1 MRFVYRFGGGRAEGS
16 AQMKDVLGGK
26 GANLAEMTNLGLPVP
41 PGFTIAASVCIHYM
55 RRQGMPP
62 GLDREVEQGIAYVER
77 LMDRT
82 FGDPQDPLLFS
93 VRSGARAS
101 MPGMM
106 DTVLNLGLNDKTVE
120 GLSEVSRNPRFAW
133 DSYRRLI
140 QTYGDVVL
148 GMKPESQE
156 ERDPFEV
163 EIERIKRRRHL
174 KFDHELNVDELKE
187 LVRRFKQLVRQRT
200 GTAFPADANRQLW
213 DAIAAVFR
221 SWDNDRAKTYR
232 RISNIPDDWGTA
244 VNVQAMV
251 FGNMGGDSGT
261 GVAFTRDPASGRNK
275 FYGEFLINAQGED
288 VVAGVRTPEHL
299 EELRKAMPQVY
310 TELFAIRNKL
320 ESHYRDIQDIEF
332 TIERGKLYILQTRTG
347 KRTGFAS
354 VRIAL
359 EMVAEGL
366 LMRDEAM
373 MRIEPNAINHLLQ
386 PIFDP
391 LEKQK
396 AADEKR
402 FLAKGLAAG
411 PGAASGRVYFTAD
424 ALEAAQLR
432 DEQEVKRARQQGRKR
447 EREHFILVRE
457 ETSPEDIR
465 GMRVASGILTARGG
479 LTSHAALVARQM
491 GKVCVVGCAD
501 VHVDYHRKMMAVG
514 KWTLHEGD
522 FVSLDGFMGE
532 VFVGRIKTNPSEVV
546 QVLVEKTLAPRRAP
560 VYRRF
565 ATLMKWADSVRRLR
579 VRANADQPDQAA
591 AALALGAEGI
601 GLCRTEHMF
610 FNPGRIDKFR
620 AMILAE
626 TEAERRKAL
635 ARLQPLQRGDFE
647 GIFRVMAG
655 RPVTIRTLDPPL
667 HEFLPHN
674 EAETRAAAKAMG
686 VKPERLRKR
695 AQELREANP
704 MLGNRGCRLGITMP
718 EITEM
723 QARAIFEAACAVKR
737 AGMGVRPE
745 VMIPLVSDVVE
756 LARQR
761 TVVEKVAGEVFKE
774 TGVKVAYQVG
784 TMVEVPRAAV
794 TADRVA
800 READFFSFG
809 TNDLTQMTFGF
820 SRDDVGAFLPQYLQ
834 MGVLK
839 RDPFETLDRRGVGSL
854 VKLAVRQGRETK
866 PDLKVGICGEHGG
879 DPDSVKFCHTVGLNY
894 VSCSAFR
901 VPVARLAA
909 AQAVLSEKAELPQS
923 ANGKE

>member
-1 MRFVYRFGGGRAEGS
+1 MKLVYRFGGGRAEGS

-41 PGFTIAASVCIHYM
+41 PGFTITTSVCVYHM
-55 RRQGMPP
+55 KKRELPR
-62 GLDREVEQGIAYVER
+62 GLDKEVEQGIHYVEK
-77 LMDRT
+77 LMDRK
-82 FGDPQDPLLFS
+82 FGDAHDPLLFS

-106 DTVLNLGLNDKTVE
+106 DTVLNLGLNNRTVE
-120 GLSEVSRNPRFAW
+120 GLARRSGDERFAW

-140 QTYGDVVL
+140 QTYGDVVM

-163 EIERIKRRRHL
+163 EIEKLKARRRL
-174 KFDHELNVDELKE
+174 KYDFELNVDELKE
-187 LVRRFKQLVRQRT
+187 LVNTFKRLVQRRAGTPFPSDPHKQLW
-200 GTAFPADANRQLW
+200 G
-213 DAIAAVFR
+213 AIAAVLR
-221 SWDNDRAKTYR
+221 SWDNDRAKVYR
-232 RISNIPDDWGTA
+232 RLNNIPDDWGTA

-251 FGNMGGDSGT
+251 FGNMGSDSGT
-261 GVAFTRDPASGRNK
+261 GVAFTRDPATGHNR

-288 VVAGVRTPEHL
+288 VVAGVRTPQPL
-299 EELRKAMPQVY
+299 EELRKAMPTVY
-310 TELFAIRNKL
+310 TELYAIRNKL

-332 TIERGKLYILQTRTG
+332 TVSRGKLYILQTRTG

-366 LMRDEAM
+366 IMRDEAM

-391 LEKQK
+391 RDKKK
-396 AADEKR
+396 AEEEKR
-402 FLAKGLAAG
+402 LLAKGLAAG
-411 PGAASGRVYFTAD
+411 PGAASGRVYFTAA
-424 ALEAAQLR
+424 ALEAAKAEA
-432 DEQEVKRARQQGRKR
+432 DRARRPHRPGAR
-447 EREHFILVRE
+447 EEFILVRE
-457 ETSPEDIR
+457 ETSPEDIK
-465 GMRVASGILTARGG
+465 GMRAAVGILTARGG
-479 LTSHAALVARQM
+479 MTSHAALVARQM

-501 VHVDYHRKMMAVG
+501 VHVDYQKKVMTVG
-514 KWTLHEGD
+514 TRTLAEGD
-522 FVSLDGFMGE
+522 FVSLDGFMGQVYE
-532 VFVGRIKTNPSEVV
+532 GRIKTLPSEVI
-546 QVLVEKTLAPRRAP
+546 QVLVSKTLKPSQAP

-565 ATLMKWADSVRRLR
+565 ARLMRWADEVRRLR

-591 AALALGAEGI
+591 AAVALGAEGI

-610 FNPGRIDKFR
+610 FGEGRIDKFR
-620 AMILAE
+620 AMILAD

-635 ARLQPLQRGDFE
+635 AKLLPLQRGDFE
-647 GIFRVMAG
+647 GIFKAMAG

-667 HEFLPHN
+667 HEFLPHTD
-674 EAETRAAAKAMG
+674 EEIAAAAKTMG
-686 VKPERLRKR
+686 VPAEKLRRR
-695 AQELREANP
+695 ARELREANP
-704 MLGNRGCRLGITMP
+704 MLGNRGCRLGIVMP

-737 AGMGVRPE
+737 SAVDVKPE

-761 TVVEKVAGEVFKE
+761 QVVERVAAQVFE
-774 TGVKVAYQVG
+774 EARLRVGYQVG
-784 TMVEVPRAAV
+784 TMIEVPRAAV
-794 TADRVA
+794 TADQIA

-809 TNDLTQMTFGF
+809 TNDLTQMTYGF

-834 MGVLK
+834 RGILK
-839 RDPFETLDRRGVGSL
+839 RDPFETLDRTGVGTL
-854 VKLAVRQGRETK
+854 VKMGVRLGRETK
-866 PDLKVGICGEHGG
+866 PELKVGICGEHGG

-909 AQAVLSEKAELPQS
+909 AQAVLEAKAELPRP
-923 ANGKE
+923 ANGK

>member
-1 MRFVYRFGGGRAEGS
+1 MKLVYRFGSGRAEGS

-41 PGFTIAASVCIHYM
+41 PGFTITTSVCVHHM
-55 RRQGMPP
+55 KKRELPR
-62 GLDREVEQGIAYVER
+62 GLDKEVEQGIHYVEK
-77 LMDRT
+77 LMDRR
-82 FGDPQDPLLFS
+82 FGEAQDPLLFS

-106 DTVLNLGLNDKTVE
+106 DTVLNLGLNDKTVV
-120 GLSEVSRNPRFAW
+120 GLARRSGNERFAW

-140 QTYGDVVL
+140 QTYGDVVM
-148 GMKPESQE
+148 GMKAESQD

-163 EIERIKRRRHL
+163 EIEKLKARRRV
-174 KFDHELNVDELKE
+174 KYDFELNVAELKE
-187 LVRRFKQLVRQRT
+187 LVRTFKRLVQKRAGSPFPSDPQKQLW
-200 GTAFPADANRQLW
+200 G
-213 DAIAAVFR
+213 AILAVLR
-221 SWDNDRAKTYR
+221 SWDNDRAKVYR
-232 RISNIPDDWGTA
+232 RLNNIPDDWGTA

-251 FGNMGGDSGT
+251 FGNMGNDSGT
-261 GVAFTRDPASGRNK
+261 GVAFTRDPATGQNR

-288 VVAGVRTPEHL
+288 VVAGVRTPQPL
-299 EELRKAMPQVY
+299 VELRKAMPAVY
-310 TELFAIRNKL
+310 TELYAIRNKL

-332 TIERGKLYILQTRTG
+332 TVSRGKLYILQTRTG

-386 PIFDP
+386 PIFD
-391 LEKQK
+391 LRDKEK
-396 AADEKR
+396 AEEDKR
-402 FLAKGLAAG
+402 LLARGLAAG
-411 PGAASGRVYFTAD
+411 PGAASGRIYFTAA
-424 ALEAAQLR
+424 ALEAAKAKA
-432 DEQEVKRARQQGRKR
+432 DR
-447 EREHFILVRE
+447 ERKPHRHGSREEFILVRE
-457 ETSPEDIR
+457 ETSPEDIK
-465 GMRVASGILTARGG
+465 GMRAAVGILTARGG
-479 LTSHAALVARQM
+479 MTSHAALVARQM
-491 GKVCVVGCAD
+491 GKVCVVGCAEI
-501 VHVDYHRKMMAVG
+501 HIDYQKRTMTVG
-514 KWTLHEGD
+514 RRTLTEGD

-532 VFVGRIKTNPSEVV
+532 VYEGRIKTKPSEVI
-546 QVLVEKTLAPRRAP
+546 QVLVSKALKPSRAP
-560 VYRRF
+560 IYRRF
-565 ATLMKWADSVRRLR
+565 ARLMRWADDVRRLR

-591 AALALGAEGI
+591 AAVALGAEGI

-610 FNPGRIDKFR
+610 FGPGRIERFR

-626 TEAERRKAL
+626 TEAERRRAL
-635 ARLQPLQRGDFE
+635 AKLLPLQRGDFD
-647 GIFRVMAG
+647 GIFRAMAG

-667 HEFLPHN
+667 HEFLPHT
-674 EAETRAAAKAMG
+674 EEEIAAAAKAMG
-686 VKPERLRKR
+686 VSAEKLRRR
-695 AQELREANP
+695 ARELREANP
-704 MLGNRGCRLGITMP
+704 MLGNRGCRLGIIMP

-737 AGMGVRPE
+737 SGVEVKPE

-761 TVVEKVAGEVFKE
+761 TVVERVAEDVFKE
-774 TGVKVAYQVG
+774 TGVRIDYQVG
-784 TMVEVPRAAV
+784 TMIEVPRAAL
-794 TADRVA
+794 TADKVA

-834 MGVLK
+834 RGILK
-839 RDPFETLDRRGVGSL
+839 RDPFETLDRSGVGSL
-854 VKLAVRQGRETK
+854 VKTGVQLGRATK
-866 PDLKVGICGEHGG
+866 PELKVGICGEHGG
-879 DPDSVKFCHTVGLNY
+879 DPDSVKFCHGVGLNY

-909 AQAVLSEKAELPQS
+909 AQAVLEEKSELPQS
-923 ANGKE
+923 ANGK

>member
-1 MRFVYRFGGGRAEGS
+1 MKLVYRFGSGRAEGS

-26 GANLAEMTNLGLPVP
+26 GANLAEMTNIGLPVP
-41 PGFTIAASVCIHYM
+41 PGFTIAASACVHYM
-55 RRQGMPP
+55 QKREMPP
-62 GLDREVEQGIAYVER
+62 RLRHEVEQGIHYIENI
-77 LMDRT
+77 MDRR
-82 FGDPQDPLLFS
+82 FGDSHDPLLFS

-106 DTVLNLGLNDKTVE
+106 DTVLNLGLNDRTVQ
-120 GLSEVSRNPRFAW
+120 GLAHRSGDERFAW

-140 QTYGDVVL
+140 QTYGDVVM

-156 ERDPFEV
+156 ARDPFEV
-163 EIERIKRRRHL
+163 EIDRVKRHRHL
-174 KFDHELNVDELKE
+174 KFDFELDVSELKE
-187 LVRRFKQLVRQRT
+187 LVRAFKRLVRRRTGSAFPSDPHKQL
-200 GTAFPADANRQLW
+200 W
-213 DAIAAVFR
+213 EAIAAVFR
-221 SWDNDRAKTYR
+221 SWDNERAKVYR
-232 RISNIPDDWGTA
+232 RLNNIPDDWGTA

-261 GVAFTRDPASGRNK
+261 GVAFTRDPATGRNK

-288 VVAGVRTPEHL
+288 VVAGVRTPQPL
-299 EELRKAMPQVY
+299 QELRKAMPAVY

-332 TIERGKLYILQTRTG
+332 TVSRGKLYILQTRTG

-386 PIFDP
+386 PIFDAGD
-391 LEKQK
+391 KKK
-396 AADEKR
+396 AVDDR
-402 FLAKGLAAG
+402 RLLARGLAAG
-411 PGAASGRVYFTAD
+411 PGAASGRIYFTAD
-424 ALEAAQLR
+424 ALEAAKAKA
-432 DEQEVKRARQQGRKR
+432 DR
-447 EREHFILVRE
+447 ERRPHRHGGRESFILVRE
-457 ETSPEDIR
+457 ETSPEDIK
-465 GMRVASGILTARGG
+465 GMRAAIGILTARGG
-479 LTSHAALVARQM
+479 MTSHAALVARQM
-491 GKVCVVGCAD
+491 GKVCVVGCSD
-501 VHVDYHRKMMAVG
+501 ILVDYAKRKMNVG
-514 KWTLHEGD
+514 RRTLGEGD

-532 VFVGRIKTNPSEVV
+532 VYEGKIKTNPSEVI
-546 QVLVEKTLAPRRAP
+546 QVLVSKTLRPSRAP

-565 ATLMKWADSVRRLR
+565 ARLMRWADQVRRLR

-591 AALALGAEGI
+591 ASVALGAEGI

-610 FNPGRIDKFR
+610 FGPGRIERFR

-635 ARLQPLQRGDFE
+635 KRLLPLQRGDFT
-647 GIFRVMAG
+647 GIFEAMAG

-667 HEFLPHN
+667 HEFLPHSD
-674 EAETRAAAKAMG
+674 EEIAAAAKTMG
-686 VKPERLRKR
+686 VPAEKLRRR
-695 AQELREANP
+695 ARELREANP
-704 MLGNRGCRLGITMP
+704 MLGNRGCRLGIVMP

-737 AGMGVRPE
+737 SGAEVRPE
-745 VMIPLVSDVVE
+745 VMIPLVSDVIE
-756 LARQR
+756 LTRQR
-761 TVVEKVAGEVFKE
+761 TVVEKVAEDVFNE
-774 TGVKVAYQVG
+774 TGVRVAYCVG
-784 TMVEVPRAAV
+784 TMIEVPRAAL
-794 TADRVA
+794 TADSVA

-834 MGVLK
+834 RGILK
-839 RDPFETLDRRGVGSL
+839 RDPFETLDRSGVGSL
-854 VKLAVRQGRETK
+854 VRTGVQLGRATK
-866 PDLKVGICGEHGG
+866 PELKVGICGEHGG
-879 DPDSVKFCHTVGLNY
+879 DPDSVKFCHRIGLDY

-909 AQAVLSEKAELPQS
+909 AQAVLEEKAALPPS
-923 ANGKE
+923 GNGRE

>member
-1 MRFVYRFGGGRAEGS
+1 MKLVYRFGSGRAEGS

-26 GANLAEMTNLGLPVP
+26 GANLAEMTNIGLPVP
-41 PGFTIAASVCIHYM
+41 PGFTIAASACVHYMQKRALPPRLDHEVKQGIHYI
-55 RRQGMPP
+55 
-62 GLDREVEQGIAYVER
+62 EGI
-77 LMDRT
+77 MDRR
-82 FGDPQDPLLFS
+82 FGDAHDPLLFS

-106 DTVLNLGLNDKTVE
+106 DTVLNLGLNDRTVQ
-120 GLSEVSRNPRFAW
+120 GLAQRSGDERFAW

-140 QTYGDVVL
+140 QTYGDVVM

-156 ERDPFEV
+156 ARDPFEV
-163 EIERIKRRRHL
+163 EIDRVKRHRRL
-174 KFDHELNVDELKE
+174 KFDYELSVGELKE
-187 LVRRFKQLVRQRT
+187 LVRAFKRLVRRRTGSAFPSDPYKQL
-200 GTAFPADANRQLW
+200 W
-213 DAIAAVFR
+213 EAIAAVFR
-221 SWDNDRAKTYR
+221 SWDNERAKVYR
-232 RISNIPDDWGTA
+232 RLNNIPDDWGTA

-251 FGNMGGDSGT
+251 FGNMGSDSGT
-261 GVAFTRDPASGRNK
+261 GVAFTRDPATGRNK

-288 VVAGVRTPEHL
+288 VVAGVRTPQPL
-299 EELRKAMPQVY
+299 EQLRKAMPAVY

-332 TIERGKLYILQTRTG
+332 TVSRGKLYILQTRTG

-359 EMVAEGL
+359 EMVAEGM
-366 LMRDEAM
+366 LMRDEAV

-391 LEKQK
+391 LDKKK
-396 AADEKR
+396 AVDDKR
-402 FLAKGLAAG
+402 LLARGLAAG
-411 PGAASGRVYFTAD
+411 PGAASGRIYFTAA
-424 ALEAAQLR
+424 ALEAAKAKA
-432 DEQEVKRARQQGRKR
+432 DR
-447 EREHFILVRE
+447 ERRPHRHGGRETFILVRE
-457 ETSPEDIR
+457 ETSPEDIK
-465 GMRVASGILTARGG
+465 GMRAAIGILTARGG
-479 LTSHAALVARQM
+479 MTSHAALVARQM
-491 GKVCVVGCAD
+491 GKVCVVGCSD
-501 VHVDYHRKMMAVG
+501 IHVDYQTRKMTVG
-514 KWTLHEGD
+514 RRTLAEGD

-532 VFVGRIKTNPSEVV
+532 VYEGKIKTNPSEVV
-546 QVLVEKTLAPRRAP
+546 QVLVHKTLKPSRAP

-565 ATLMKWADSVRRLR
+565 ARLMRWADHVRRLR

-591 AALALGAEGI
+591 AAVALGAEGI

-610 FNPGRIDKFR
+610 FGPGRIERFR

-635 ARLQPLQRGDFE
+635 ARLLPLQRGDFA
-647 GIFRVMAG
+647 GIFKAMAG

-667 HEFLPHN
+667 HEFLPHT
-674 EAETRAAAKAMG
+674 EDEIAAAAKTMG
-686 VKPERLRKR
+686 VPAEKLRRR
-695 AQELREANP
+695 ARELREANP
-704 MLGNRGCRLGITMP
+704 MLGNRGCRLGIVMP

-723 QARAIFEAACAVKR
+723 QARAVFEAACAVKR
-737 AGMGVRPE
+737 SGTEVRPE

-756 LARQR
+756 LTRQR
-761 TVVEKVAGEVFKE
+761 TVVEKVAEEVFKE
-774 TGVKVAYQVG
+774 TGVRVAYSIG
-784 TMVEVPRAAV
+784 TMIEVPRAAL
-794 TADRVA
+794 TADKVA

-834 MGVLK
+834 RGILK
-839 RDPFETLDRRGVGSL
+839 RDPFETLDRSGVGSL
-854 VKLAVRQGRETK
+854 VRTGVQLGRAAK
-866 PDLKVGICGEHGG
+866 PELKVGICGEHGG
-879 DPDSVKFCHTVGLNY
+879 DPDSVKFCHRIGLDY

-909 AQAVLSEKAELPQS
+909 AQAVLEEKAALPPT

>member
-1 MRFVYRFGGGRAEGS
+1 MKLVYRFGGGRAEGS

-41 PGFTIAASVCIHYM
+41 PGFTITTSVCVYHM
-55 RRQGMPP
+55 KKRELPR
-62 GLDREVEQGIAYVER
+62 GLDKEVEQGIHYVEK
-77 LMDRT
+77 LMDRK
-82 FGDPQDPLLFS
+82 FGDAHDPLLFS

-106 DTVLNLGLNDKTVE
+106 DTVLNLGLNNRTVE
-120 GLSEVSRNPRFAW
+120 GLARRSGDERFAW

-140 QTYGDVVL
+140 QTYGDVVM

-163 EIERIKRRRHL
+163 EIEKLKARRRL
-174 KFDHELNVDELKE
+174 KYDFELNVDELKE
-187 LVRRFKQLVRQRT
+187 LVNTFKRLVQRRAGTPFPSDPHKQLW
-200 GTAFPADANRQLW
+200 G
-213 DAIAAVFR
+213 AIAAVLR
-221 SWDNDRAKTYR
+221 SWDNDRAKVYR
-232 RISNIPDDWGTA
+232 RLNNIPDDWGTA

-251 FGNMGGDSGT
+251 FGNMGSDSGT
-261 GVAFTRDPASGRNK
+261 GVAFTRDPATGHNR

-288 VVAGVRTPEHL
+288 VVAGVRTPQPL
-299 EELRKAMPQVY
+299 EELRKAMPTVY
-310 TELFAIRNKL
+310 TELYAIRNKL

-332 TIERGKLYILQTRTG
+332 TVSRGKLYILQTRTG

-366 LMRDEAM
+366 IMRDEAM

-391 LEKQK
+391 RDKKK
-396 AADEKR
+396 AEEEKR
-402 FLAKGLAAG
+402 LLAKGLAAG
-411 PGAASGRVYFTAD
+411 PGAASGRVYFTAA
-424 ALEAAQLR
+424 ALEAAKAEA
-432 DEQEVKRARQQGRKR
+432 DRARRPHRPGAR
-447 EREHFILVRE
+447 EEFILVRE
-457 ETSPEDIR
+457 ETSPEDIK
-465 GMRVASGILTARGG
+465 GMRAAVGILTARGG
-479 LTSHAALVARQM
+479 MTSHAALVAQQM

-501 VHVDYHRKMMAVG
+501 VHVDYQKKVMTVG
-514 KWTLHEGD
+514 TRTLAEGD
-522 FVSLDGFMGE
+522 FVSLDGFMGQVYE
-532 VFVGRIKTNPSEVV
+532 GRIKTLPSEVI
-546 QVLVEKTLAPRRAP
+546 QVLVSKTLKPSQAP

-565 ATLMKWADSVRRLR
+565 ARLMRWADEVRRLR

-591 AALALGAEGI
+591 AAVALGAEGI

-610 FNPGRIDKFR
+610 FGEGRIDKFR
-620 AMILAE
+620 AMILAD

-635 ARLQPLQRGDFE
+635 AKLLPLQRGDFE
-647 GIFRVMAG
+647 GIFKAMAG

-667 HEFLPHN
+667 HEFLPHTD
-674 EAETRAAAKAMG
+674 EEIAAAAKTMG
-686 VKPERLRKR
+686 VPAEKLRRR
-695 AQELREANP
+695 ARELREANP
-704 MLGNRGCRLGITMP
+704 MLGNRGCRLGIVMP

-737 AGMGVRPE
+737 SAVDVKPE

-761 TVVEKVAGEVFKE
+761 QVVERVAAQVFE
-774 TGVKVAYQVG
+774 EARLRVGYQVG
-784 TMVEVPRAAV
+784 TMIEVPRAAV
-794 TADRVA
+794 TADQIA

-809 TNDLTQMTFGF
+809 TNDLTQMTYGF

-834 MGVLK
+834 RGILK
-839 RDPFETLDRRGVGSL
+839 RDPFETLDRTGVGTL
-854 VKLAVRQGRETK
+854 VKMGVRLGRETK
-866 PDLKVGICGEHGG
+866 PELKVGICGEHGG

-909 AQAVLSEKAELPQS
+909 AQAVLEAKAELPRP
-923 ANGKE
+923 ANGK